1 MKNFLVIGNPIQH
14 SLSPKL
20 HNFWINQNNIDAH
33 YEKKQI
39 EENEISKVIQEIKD
53 DKLSGINITV
63 PYKKSVIPFLEKL
76 SETAKITQS
85 VNTVYKKD
93 NKIVGDNTDVVGFV
107 KSLENINLKGK
118 SVLVLGAGGVVSSI
132 IHGCYLLGVKNV
144 FVSNRTQSK
153 VDELIALF
161 PEVKKINWGDNVLC
175 DLIINSTSV
184 GLKKD
189 DKLNIDLSSY
199 KTTIFYDV
207 IYSPR
212 TNFLAQGES
221 MGNKTIDG
229 KKMFVYQAQEA
240 FKIWHNIS
248 PTVNQE
254 VMELLI

>member
-1 MKNFLVIGNPIQH
+1 
-14 SLSPKL
+14 
-20 HNFWINQNNIDAH
+20 
-33 YEKKQI
+33 
-39 EENEISKVIQEIKD
+39 
-53 DKLSGINITV
+53 
-63 PYKKSVIPFLEKL
+63 
-76 SETAKITQS
+76 
-85 VNTVYKKD
+85 
-93 NKIVGDNTDVVGFV
+93 
-107 KSLENINLKGK
+107 
-118 SVLVLGAGGVVSSI
+118 
-132 IHGCYLLGVKNV
+132 
-144 FVSNRTQSK
+144 
-153 VDELIALF
+153 
-161 PEVKKINWGDNVLC
+161 
-175 DLIINSTSV
+175 
-184 GLKKD
+184 D